1 MFDLNQKVATA
12 GELYDLLI
20 DVARVFNNGMPPDP
34 TPEILR
40 VEIDV
45 NVRLV
50 GGIISILRDANL
62 PVTIPVTEP
71 VGGELVTY
79 PAAISGLLYMGR
91 YDDFITAVQ
100 KIKAGEAGQV

>member
-12 GELYDLLI
+12 GELYDFLS
-20 DVARVFNNGMPPDP
+20 DTARVLKNGMPPYP
-34 TPEILR
+34 TLETLQMESDIRLR
-40 VEIDV
+40 IA
-45 NVRLV
+45 
-50 GGIISILRDANL
+50 GGIINILRDANL
-62 PVTIPVTEP
+62 PVTTLVTET

-79 PAAISGLLYMGR
+79 PAAIIGLLYRGQ